1 MKNLTKKEM
10 NLLYGGR
17 LMDGKTKVSITT
29 FFGYCSSTPGGQ
41 MVYSK
46 YYAVEYSD
54 GSVEYYNLL
63 GGPAYS
69 SN

>member
-1 MKNLTKKEM
+1 
-10 NLLYGGR
+10 
-17 LMDGKTKVSITT
+17 MDGKTKVSITT